1 MRSGVHIADVTD
13 LNRSESANSF
23 STALGAP
30 SVVEYV
36 VTTPDVTSSTKSK
49 ERIIFGGTQITEIGS
64 NVSSSSAELI
74 KHEQEARDAHKFK
87 GNWDGTF
94 TYETKQPSTKTLAST
109 GGPRSSQL
117 ASVPETFYSSEQTS
131 SSSSVQQSSSSS
143 NVTQT
148 IIDKDGKV
156 DVQSREWGSSRN
168 RSSAEQ
174 FHAKSGTGITPEVS
188 YSEAHNQEKIK
199 YDTGKNGEKP
209 QYARALDDV
218 QRQVQ
223 QVGDSNPVEYQ
234 KERSEHVKY
243 DDKTGKYLTDVA
255 SRENNRILDKNVK
268 IIDSITLQQEMIQ
281 DNTAVINT
289 IQDISNR
296 ALKNVSDSMNSAK
309 NSSSSINQATTSQI
323 AAGSTTNHQA
333 MNHNRNQSDL
343 MQSSMSSTTAINQAS
358 TSSSSSTVQHSTS
371 ESVTKSSSTIQK
383 SSSTTSSDQI
393 NSQSTISSDNAKFI
407 SSSDNNQRF
416 TSSDNTNQRV
426 TSSDNTNQRITST
439 DHQGNRIV
447 PSGSDNISSTS
458 TITTSGAASQNNVK
472 GTTTTYTSKKF
483 DDKTKTWKIVDESTV
498 TEKDFTSGT
507 HKIPATTITT
517 VTGPGGS
524 TTTTSVDGQG
534 NVIGNTSSSVID
546 NRSSKIDNRSSTI
559 NKSNASNVINQS
571 SSTTKKI
578 DSKSSTQVQ
587 QMYDEKTKSWKE
599 VDERTVTTKRPS
611 IVRYVSKE
619 SDGTVTTT
627 YKKKMFDRRS
637 GKWRVVEEKV
647 YNNAHVNDH
656 IPEMI
661 DDVTNQTTTTYSTK
675 VFDSKTGVW
684 KVVDEKSYSDSK
696 TFVPRDIVEE
706 IERDHADVA
715 NITTT
720 TEITKVNL
728 HSICFY

>member
-64 NVSSSSAELI
+64 HVSSSSSEFI
-74 KHEQEARDAHKFK
+74 KQEQEDRDAHKFK

-143 NVTQT
+143 NATQT

-223 QVGDSNPVEYQ
+223 QVGDSNPVEFQ

-296 ALKNVSDSMNSAK
+296 ALKNVSDSMNSAR
-309 NSSSSINQATTSQI
+309 NSSSSINQGTSSQI
-323 AAGSTTNHQA
+323 AAGTTT
-333 MNHNRNQSDL
+333 NRNQSDL
-343 MQSSMSSTTAINQAS
+343 MQSSTSSTSAVNQAS
-358 TSSSSSTVQHSTS
+358 TSTSSSTVQHSTS
-371 ESVTKSSSTIQK
+371 ESVTKSSSSIQK
-383 SSSTTSSDQI
+383 SSSITSTDQFK
-393 NSQSTISSDNAKFI
+393 SQSIIESENAKLI
-407 SSSDNNQRF
+407 SSSDNNQRI

-426 TSSDNTNQRITST
+426 TSSDNTNKRFTST
-439 DHQGNRIV
+439 DHQGNRVV
-447 PSGSDNISSTS
+447 PSGSNISSTS

-507 HKIPATTITT
+507 HKLPATTITT
-517 VTGPGGS
+517 VSGPSGS
-524 TTTTSVDGQG
+524 TTTTSVDKQG
-534 NVIGNTSSSVID
+534 NVVDNTSSSIID
-546 NRSSKIDNRSSTI
+546 NRSSTIDNRSSTI
-559 NKSNASNVINQS
+559 NKSNASNIINQS

-578 DSKSSTQVQ
+578 DSKSSTQLQ

-684 KVVDEKSYSDSK
+684 NVVDEKSFSDSK

-728 HSICFY
+728 HSICFFYY